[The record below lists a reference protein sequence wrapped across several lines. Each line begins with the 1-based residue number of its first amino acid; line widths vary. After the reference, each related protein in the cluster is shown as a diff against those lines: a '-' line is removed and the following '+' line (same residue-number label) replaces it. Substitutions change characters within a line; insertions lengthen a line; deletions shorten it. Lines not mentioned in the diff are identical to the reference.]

1 MDFFNNWVTDELGF
15 RNPAGQINTSVDYV
29 FIGDSFTVGACEQ
42 ENGTIPGY
50 LRSEGLKVAN
60 LGRGGSG
67 PLFQLATLV
76 EYGSLFDSD
85 ELIWVV
91 FTGNDLLNLTE
102 EKTTLLGRYMDPNF
116 SQNLYTNRDEIQ
128 NELKEFLDALLKE
141 NKFRV
146 DSGMPYPVN
155 KGYGEAL
162 DPLSASIYEAE
173 LFKKV
178 AKRIL
183 DVANDQG
190 KFFANSYT

>member
-1 MDFFNNWVTDELGF
+1 
-15 RNPAGQINTSVDYV
+15 
-29 FIGDSFTVGACEQ
+29 
-42 ENGTIPGY
+42 
-50 LRSEGLKVAN
+50 
-60 LGRGGSG
+60 
-67 PLFQLATLV
+67 
-76 EYGSLFDSD
+76 
-85 ELIWVV
+85 
-91 FTGNDLLNLTE
+91 
-102 EKTTLLGRYMDPNF
+102 MDPNF

-178 AKRIL
+178 AKIF

-190 KFFANSYT
+190 KSLRIVIWHHYDYNDEFKKIAADSIKGIF